1 MKSKKERPIL
11 PAEIN
16 ENVVSAAEQFQNEV
30 IRPIIKM
37 QSDLLFAHLSQQLK
51 SSKIKL
57 DQLPD
62 AKKEQSLT
70 SLFEKN
76 QAFKREVLGMII
88 GQFSMEEYSEYVKM
102 QKELNRRIRQI
113 VLNRVLEQW
122 IWNV

>member
-37 QSDLLFAHLSQQLK
+37 QSDLLFAHLSKQLK

-62 AKKEQSLT
+62 AKKEQTLT
-70 SLFEKN
+70 LLF
-76 QAFKREVLGMII
+76 
-88 GQFSMEEYSEYVKM
+88 
-102 QKELNRRIRQI
+102 
-113 VLNRVLEQW
+113 
-122 IWNV
+122 